1 LGIECSQS
9 ANSARKPEPGST
21 FIDKYGYSLLLCKEY
36 DEGYSMSAPLL
47 VAKQSRPA
55 TAATITSKGQI
66 TIPIGVRRSLQVG
79 TGDRIEFVEIA
90 EGRFE
95 VIAATRSAM
104 ELKGMFGTRKAV
116 SIEDMNAI
124 IAERGA
130 KAR

>member
-1 LGIECSQS
+1 
-9 ANSARKPEPGST
+9 
-21 FIDKYGYSLLLCKEY
+21 
-36 DEGYSMSAPLL
+36 MSAPLL